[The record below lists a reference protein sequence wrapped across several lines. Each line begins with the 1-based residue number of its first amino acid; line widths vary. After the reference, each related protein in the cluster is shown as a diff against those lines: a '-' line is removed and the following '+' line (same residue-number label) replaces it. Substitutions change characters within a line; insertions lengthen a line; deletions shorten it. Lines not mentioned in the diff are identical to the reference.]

1 MSNKLWRKKYEFVVD
16 RNGEVFV
23 KLDDGT
29 YDIIWVRKDKPLQDV
44 IVFSENGIKFIE
56 EYCYLDDLIAQVDK
70 AERLQ
75 AKLRTI
81 AYMEQR
87 RCIDDPVDIL
97 DDVLKIAKDE
107 IKQLIKEN

>member
-1 MSNKLWRKKYEFVVD
+1 MSDKLWRKKYEFVVD

-29 YDIIWVRKDKPLQDV
+29 YDIIWVRKGKPLQDV

-56 EYCYLDDLIAQVDK
+56 EYCYLDDLIAQADK

-75 AKLRTI
+75 KA
-81 AYMEQR
+81 
-87 RCIDDPVDIL
+87 VDL
-97 DDVLKIAKDE
+97 AVDVLEKGKNTVELQSQGIVST
-107 IKQLIKEN
+107 Q